1 MFKINYVM
9 KNILLSLLLLLYSC
23 NGTKQDKINELQEQI
38 SLLEIKAIEQE
49 AYIRNL
55 KDQINSLININTN
68 YDLMTKECNSQI
80 IAMNSNLIELS
91 RKAEILYAEME
102 REYIRRGLLI
112 SIAESI
118 QTLSELIQNQT
129 NAIYTICN
137 E

>member
-23 NGTKQDKINELQEQI
+23 NGTKLDKINELQEQI